1 MAMTEFQTVFGS
13 LKNYEKGDIE
23 IIDDDKKNY
32 TFSNVF
38 EVASKSVPYER
49 VVVGKNLE
57 YVLETIRAE
66 GTSDWYTTSH
76 DEFALVMDGYVELDL
91 VKLDNPETIAPPEKE
106 GAVKLEGDPEG
117 KKMGL
122 VKMKRGHQALL
133 PVGAAYRFR
142 APDSDAVGV
151 LLMQTCKGDESVEK
165 WAEICY
171 T

>member
-106 GAVKLEGDPEG
+106 GAIVS
-117 KKMGL
+117 GL
-122 VKMKRGHQALL
+122 SNFTR
-133 PVGAAYRFR
+133 
-142 APDSDAVGV
+142 SSS
-151 LLMQTCKGDESVEK
+151 T
-165 WAEICY
+165 
-171 T
+171 